1 LRFESK
7 KQHCVQSWEEKKKGI
22 QAKNQEFKTRRKET
36 MNFSKKSS
44 SEENNITFKRYI
56 PTFDEGV

>member
-1 LRFESK
+1 
-7 KQHCVQSWEEKKKGI
+7 VQSWEEKKKGI

-56 PTFDEGV
+56 PTFNEGV